1 MNKVILVF
9 GLLAV
14 GISTASYSEDS
25 NLEKFPDEIRNNF
38 MDPCMAGSDFATC
51 ECMLEDIEQKFSV
64 EEFIALELSM
74 QTGSSVDKASMEKL
88 SSSFLSCSSYSDSD
102 EFSDEIRS
110 NFMDSCMVEG
120 DFATCDCALEEIEQ
134 KFSVE
139 EFIALDLS
147 MKTGGGADEADL
159 EKLSSAFAPCLQ

>member
-25 NLEKFPDEIRNNF
+25 NPEKFPDEIRNNF
-38 MDPCMAGSDFATC
+38 MDPCMVESDFATC
-51 ECMLEDIEQKFSV
+51 ECMLEEIEQKFSV
-64 EEFIALELSM
+64 EEFIALEFSM
-74 QTGSSVDKASMEKL
+74 QTGSSADKASMEKL
-88 SSSFLSCSSYSDSD
+88 SSSILSCSLYSDSD
-102 EFSDEIRS
+102 QFSDEIRR

-120 DFATCDCALEEIEQ
+120 DFATCDCALEEIER

-139 EFIALDLS
+139 EFIALELS
-147 MKTGGGADEADL
+147 MQTGGGADKADL
-159 EKLSSAFAPCLQ
+159 EKLLDIAAPYLQ